1 MSMFNDNI
9 LLCTEWN
16 RGLSAETTGILI
28 LSRQHLANVSPTY
41 GLFTL
46 DILTLISFWLIYFL
60 EPALSKFR

>member
-1 MSMFNDNI
+1 MSIFNDHM

-16 RGLSAETTGILI
+16 LGLSAETTGILI

-46 DILTLISFWLIYFL
+46 DILILI
-60 EPALSKFR
+60 